1 MMSNRIVALEGIRGL
16 PADDGLPFAPNAIEG
31 FNSELQVR
39 NGASKVVI
47 RNKIRLTYFH
57 TIHKFLALTGIV
69 TRKLSPTLI
78 FGIISSTP
86 LRNINQKKRME
97 RVRQATVDTATETVR

>member
-1 MMSNRIVALEGIRGL
+1 MSNRIVALEGIRGL

-31 FNSELQVR
+31 FNIELQVSY
-39 NGASKVVI
+39 GASKVVI
-47 RNKIRLTYFH
+47 RNNIRLTYFH
-57 TIHKFLALTGIV
+57 TIHKLLALTGMV

-86 LRNINQKKRME
+86 LKDTDHKKRME
-97 RVRQATVDTATETVR
+97 RVKQAPVDKATETVR

>member
-1 MMSNRIVALEGIRGL
+1 MSNRIVALEGIRGL

-31 FNSELQVR
+31 FNSRLQSQCIELLLLETKS
-39 NGASKVVI
+39 GKDTSTLI
-47 RNKIRLTYFH
+47 H
-57 TIHKFLALTGIV
+57 TFLALTGIV

-86 LRNINQKKRME
+86 LTNTDHTKEWARK
-97 RVRQATVDTATETVR
+97 